1 MGFFVHTLLFFW
13 RYINI
18 RDKSPQI
25 NEEIKDKEVRLIG
38 NDGHQFGVVTLKEA
52 LSVAEECGL
61 DLVKISPNA
70 TPPVCKIMNYGKYK
84 FERMKKEKKK
94 KKNRKGN
101 ALKEIRLSVS
111 IDVHDFETKV
121 RNAKK
126 FIDSGSKVKVSLRFK
141 GREIGH
147 KDLGKKM
154 LEDFSKACE
163 DFASTE
169 KAAKLEGKSMIMF
182 LCPKLKTSSKN

>member
-1 MGFFVHTLLFFW
+1 VGFFVHTLLFFW

-84 FERMKKEKKK
+84 FERMKKEKES